1 MIVLI
6 QRVAEASVS
15 VEGRVTGAVGRGL
28 LALVCGEPGDT
39 PAVIG
44 KLARKTARLRIFED
58 EAGRMNRSVVD
69 VGGDVLCVSQFT
81 LAADTMSGNRP
92 SFSRAALAAFNA
104 FVTALRGEGLS
115 CPTGE
120 FGAHMRVSL
129 VNDGPATFSLHLR
142 ADGAGAD

>member
-15 VEGRVTGAVGRGL
+15 VEGRVVGAVGRGL

-39 PAVIG
+39 PALVA

-69 VGGDVLCVSQFT
+69 AGGDVLCVSQFT

-92 SFSRAALAAFNA
+92 SFSRAAPPE
-104 FVTALRGEGLS
+104 EGL
-115 CPTGE
+115 CGLQR
-120 FGAHMRVSL
+120 FC
-129 VNDGPATFSLHLR
+129 DGV
-142 ADGAGAD
+142 AG

>member
-15 VEGRVTGAVGRGL
+15 VEGSVTGAVGRGL

-44 KLARKTARLRIFED
+44 KLARKTARLRI
-58 EAGRMNRSVVD
+58 VD

-92 SFSRAALAAFNA
+92 SFSRAAPPEEGLAAFNA